1 MLIRLSYSDAYM
13 VIADLDDLVGE
24 TRPHNLPGRVVPE
37 IWRRRLDVPTSEL
50 LADPDVQRR
59 LELLRARADRSTAG
73 TVTSCGS
80 IDVRELRLGLGEPGC
95 AHHRG

>member
-1 MLIRLSYSDAYM
+1 M

-50 LADPDVQRR
+50 LADPAVRRR
-59 LELLRARADRSTAG
+59 LELLRR
-73 TVTSCGS
+73 TS
-80 IDVRELRLGLGEPGC
+80 
-95 AHHRG
+95 